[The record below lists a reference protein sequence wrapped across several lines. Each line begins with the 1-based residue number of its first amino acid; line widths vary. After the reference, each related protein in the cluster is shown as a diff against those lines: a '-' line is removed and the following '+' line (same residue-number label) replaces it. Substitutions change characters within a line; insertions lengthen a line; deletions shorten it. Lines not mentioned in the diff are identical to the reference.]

1 MRLTI
6 ALPVLNEALLLRESV
21 ERILAVLQHALSEV
35 DYALVIADNGSTDRT
50 AEISRALALS
60 QHKVFYL
67 RLPERGKGRAVFA
80 AWQAVPADV
89 YVFMDIDLA
98 VDLSALPLLYKA
110 VLANGGVASGSRFHS
125 ASTVTRSF
133 KRRLFS
139 YGYRI
144 LLRSIF
150 RTSITDAPCGF
161 KAISQAVW
169 ERVAPEVKDR
179 RWFFD
184 TELLLRAEQASF
196 SMTEIP
202 VVWCER
208 TVAGRKSRVRTI
220 QLALEYLGKLIS
232 LRCRL
237 L

>member
-1 MRLTI
+1 
-6 ALPVLNEALLLRESV
+6 
-21 ERILAVLQHALSEV
+21 
-35 DYALVIADNGSTDRT
+35 
-50 AEISRALALS
+50 
-60 QHKVFYL
+60 
-67 RLPERGKGRAVFA
+67 
-80 AWQAVPADV
+80 
-89 YVFMDIDLA
+89 
-98 VDLSALPLLYKA
+98 
-110 VLANGGVASGSRFHS
+110 
-125 ASTVTRSF
+125 
-133 KRRLFS
+133 
-139 YGYRI
+139 
-144 LLRSIF
+144 
-150 RTSITDAPCGF
+150 
-161 KAISQAVW
+161 
-169 ERVAPEVKDR
+169 VAPEVKDR